1 MDIVI
6 LAGGRG
12 TRLKPITDKMP
23 KVLVPV
29 LGAPFLK
36 LLLTSLKGVKADTIF
51 LLTGYKSEMISK
63 FYQKNKT
70 EFSNVR
76 IIREQSPLG
85 TGGALAYFSTERGPL
100 LVMNGDTYV
109 DIPFDELLAFHK
121 KRKADVTILSYF
133 GERASRGAILYD
145 RMGKVKAFGEKT
157 STSEGAFSTGVYI
170 LEPKALK
177 WLVNQLPFAFSM
189 ERDGFPLLIKGKK
202 VYTYISSGKFF
213 DIGTHEALA
222 NLRGR
227 DHV

>member
-1 MDIVI
+1 MRIVI

-12 TRLKPITDKMP
+12 TRLKPITDKIP

-29 LGAPFLK
+29 FGAPFLK
-36 LLLTSLKGVKADTIF
+36 MLLTSLKPIKADSIF
-51 LLTGYKSEMISK
+51 LLTGYKSGMISD
-63 FYQKNKT
+63 FCNKNK
-70 EFSNVR
+70 EFKNVR

-85 TGGALAYFSTERGPL
+85 TGGALAYFATDKTPL
-100 LVMNGDTYV
+100 LVMNGDTYA
-109 DIPFDELLAFHK
+109 DIPFNKLLAFHK

-213 DIGTHEALA
+213 DIGTHEALT

-227 DHV
+227 DCV